1 MYKMI
6 SRYSTKKLLIL
17 QTATII
23 SPNLIKKNMQ
33 INFHQK
39 NLHLSD
45 SQKDYMTAKIMGL
58 EIFKVMEDPSVVVK
72 VDIEYHDHNS
82 SDKKIVLGVTVAIPQ
97 DTLRAETDC
106 SAPEEGIDLI
116 EAKLRHQ
123 LEKYK
128 DLHQ

>member
-1 MYKMI
+1 
-6 SRYSTKKLLIL
+6 
-17 QTATII
+17 
-23 SPNLIKKNMQ
+23 MQ